1 MTMMVLNVSS
11 SSRILL
17 LCFKPLLLVHQ
28 QEAVLPLHVVDCLVQ
43 QEVEVA
49 LLDVVVVAC
58 LLHEVD
64 SLVEVVVSFQL
75 NQCLSRKDQLL

>member
-17 LCFKPLLLVHQ
+17 LCFKPLLSVHQ
-28 QEAVLPLHVVDCLVQ
+28 QEVVLPLHVVDCLVQ

-49 LLDVVVVAC
+49 PLDVVVAC

-64 SLVEVVVSFQL
+64 SLVEVVVVSFQL

>member
-17 LCFKPLLLVHQ
+17 LCFKPLLSVHQ

-49 LLDVVVVAC
+49 LLDVVAC

-64 SLVEVVVSFQL
+64 SLVEVVVVSIQL

>member
-17 LCFKPLLLVHQ
+17 LCFKPLLSVHQ
-28 QEAVLPLHVVDCLVQ
+28 QEAVLPLHVVDFLVQ

-49 LLDVVVVAC
+49 LLDVVAC

-64 SLVEVVVSFQL
+64 SLVEVVVVSIQL